1 MVPMLSFT
9 SLLPFLGAL
18 LGMGIAYKVK
28 PKSPAG
34 LKLILS
40 FSGAFLLGISIFHL
54 LPSVFGVLDFKP
66 GIWIVTG
73 LVFQIVLE
81 YLSQGAE
88 HGHTH
93 SKPQGSLPWVLF
105 LSLCLHA
112 FIEGLPMGSENAL
125 VWGIFIHKVP
135 IAMVLFLM
143 IWKLRSSVWIKLGSL
158 FFFALMSPLGSIL
171 YTQFAFINSLKTAIT
186 AFVIGM
192 LLHIS
197 TTILFES
204 NQGHAFNIR
213 KLVIILLGFGISY
226 LL

>member
-1 MVPMLSFT
+1 MEPFFSF
-9 SLLPFLGAL
+9 SYFLPFFGAF
-18 LGMGIAYKVK
+18 LGMGIAYLVR
-28 PKSPAG
+28 PKSPAS

-54 LPSVFGVLDFKP
+54 LPSVFTSSNFNP
-66 GIWIVTG
+66 GIWIVAG
-73 LVFQIVLE
+73 LIFQIILE
-81 YLSQGAE
+81 YLSQGTE

-93 SKPQGSLPWVLF
+93 TKSKQRLPWVLF

-112 FIEGLPMGSENAL
+112 FIEGLPMANDNAL
-125 VWGIFIHKVP
+125 VWGIFVHKIP
-135 IAMVLFLM
+135 IGMVLFIM
-143 IWKLRSSVWIKLGSL
+143 IWELRSTLSTKLFSL
-158 FFFALMSPLGSIL
+158 FLFASMSPLGSIV
-171 YTQFAFINSLKTAIT
+171 FKEFSSLNQWKNTVT

-204 NQGHAFNIR
+204 NQGHSFNLR
-213 KLVIILLGFGISY
+213 KLLIILLGFGFSY

>member
-1 MVPMLSFT
+1 MEPFFSF
-9 SLLPFLGAL
+9 SYLLPFFGAF
-18 LGMGIAYKVK
+18 LGMGIAYLVR
-28 PKSPAG
+28 PKSPAS

-54 LPSVFGVLDFKP
+54 LPSVFTSSNFNP
-66 GIWIVTG
+66 GIWIVAG
-73 LVFQIVLE
+73 LIFQIILE
-81 YLSQGAE
+81 YLSQGTE

-93 SKPQGSLPWVLF
+93 TKSKQRLPWVLF

-112 FIEGLPMGSENAL
+112 FIEGLPMASDNAL
-125 VWGIFIHKVP
+125 VWGIFVHKIP
-135 IAMVLFLM
+135 IGMVLFIM
-143 IWKLRSSVWIKLGSL
+143 IWELRSTLSTKLFSL
-158 FFFALMSPLGSIL
+158 FLFASMSPLGSIV
-171 YTQFAFINSLKTAIT
+171 FKEFSSLNQWKNTVT

-204 NQGHAFNIR
+204 NQGHSFNLR
-213 KLVIILLGFGISY
+213 KLLIILLGFGFSY